1 MLESILFPSATIARD
16 YEARAF
22 ELANGESFVGV
33 ISRSNPE
40 SVVVADGSGQQ
51 RTIPRAQLASMN
63 TLPTSLMP
71 SGLDH
76 AVTEEELLD
85 LVAFLR
91 SCR

>member
-1 MLESILFPSATIARD
+1 
-16 YEARAF
+16 
-22 ELANGESFVGV
+22 
-33 ISRSNPE
+33 
-40 SVVVADGSGQQ
+40 
-51 RTIPRAQLASMN
+51 MN
-63 TLPTSLMP
+63 ALPTSLMP